1 MTVWD
6 AIALHTTRE
15 IPRLLPRVGHR
26 PRLWLLVLIVAEAL
40 ANTAKHACATSLEI
54 DVVVYGGVLRI
65 AGSRRRR
72 GWRTDRGSFGLLG
85 LRDRAAA
92 RTASRTSRV
101 LPPRG
106 P

>member
-1 MTVWD
+1 
-6 AIALHTTRE
+6 LYF
-15 IPRLLPRVGHR
+15 
-26 PRLWLLVLIVAEAL
+26 IVAEAL

-72 GWRTDRGSFGLLG
+72 GWRTDRGSFGLVG

-92 RTASRTSRV
+92 RTASCTSRV